1 MLRPYSFSNMGW
13 QEEAFRSLLREVSH
27 EGGTFFAL
35 GKTDVGKTTLLQG
48 LSKLVLAAGHSVA
61 VLDGDM
67 GQSTYGLPTTLNLM
81 LLRPGANAEE
91 LSEASVSE
99 RKRAV
104 LAEGKK
110 IVSERV
116 TSYFVGS
123 TSPVGHLLQ
132 TVVGCKRLLEKAP
145 HLGVKTIF
153 IDTTG
158 LVEGPL
164 AVEFKLQKI
173 DLLAPT
179 HILAL
184 ARGGELDPILG
195 PCQTR
200 SGMVVHRLPVSNQA
214 RPRSP
219 EERRDNRRGRY
230 AAYFSNLKPYRLSL
244 KDVAVWGRVPQTRA
258 ESLEGL
264 VLGLNDA
271 ENFCLGL
278 GLLTGLNAEKGTVE
292 FLSPLSSLAEVRS
305 LRFGSVRIDPLG
317 NEQVI
322 PPYRL

>member
-1 MLRPYSFSNMGW
+1 MGQ

-27 EGGTFFAL
+27 EGGTFLAL

-48 LSKLVLAAGHSVA
+48 LSELVLAAGHSVA

-67 GQSTYGLPTTLNLM
+67 GQSTHGLPTTLNLV
-81 LLRPGANAEE
+81 LLRPPLKDGQR
-91 LSEASVSE
+91 SEI
-99 RKRAV
+99 
-104 LAEGKK
+104 GKEV
-110 IVSERV
+110 VSERV
-116 TSYFVGS
+116 ASYFVGS

-132 TVVGCKRLLEKAP
+132 TVVGCKRLLEKTP
-145 HLGVKTIF
+145 RLRVKTIL

-184 ARGGELDPILG
+184 ARGEELDPILG

-200 SGMVVHRLPVSNQA
+200 GGMVVHRLPVPDQA

-230 AAYFSNLKPYRLSL
+230 AAYFSDLKPYRLSL
-244 KDVAVWGRVPQTRA
+244 KDVAVWGKVPQTRA
-258 ESLEGL
+258 EALEGL
-264 VLGLNDA
+264 LLGLNDA

-292 FLSPLSSLAEVRS
+292 FLSPLSPLAGVRC

-317 NEQVI
+317 NEQMI